1 MNNTKLTKYLFGLG
15 SFIIVFYLAI
25 NTNEVNT
32 QAVIQK
38 ENIITEKQK
47 LNQIDEGDFSVTK
60 EKLKDLTDLP
70 SVEDESFETI
80 DNNTDYIDLA
90 EDQKSIFV
98 NNIKIAKQIDSD
110 ESSDTYREPISSYKT
125 ITTLD
130 KNVTKTINYYPEF
143 YIWTSIN
150 TEFMDLNQKNQVAA
164 NESES
169 INILQPA
176 KLLMIVTCNENV
188 ISEFDY
194 QINAK
199 TPRWREWVKID
210 LTQFENKPYDGSNQT
225 EPNKNEFEFTL
236 PQSKRKI
243 TFMAMNESKERK
255 VKHQVESLKK
265 ANRKIKDMTSRQL
278 TTRLKNTILSIDGSE
293 EQKDINH
300 FVDNELFAVDSRA
313 LRAYITKVTPDID
326 LTFEF
331 ISEES
336 GEGREMTLPM
346 DIGFFW
352 PNN

>member
-1 MNNTKLTKYLFGLG
+1 MQEIYSFICRINSKHIKGEKMNNTKLTKYLFGLG

-130 KNVTKTINYYPEF
+130 KNVTKTIDYYPEF
-143 YIWTSIN
+143 YIWISIN

-169 INILQPA
+169 VNILQPA
-176 KLLMIVTCNENV
+176 KLSMIVTCNENV

-210 LTQFENKPYDGSNQT
+210 LTQFETESIMGQWNVQIINQ
-225 EPNKNEFEFTL
+225 NNNEVL
-236 PQSKRKI
+236 
-243 TFMAMNESKERK
+243 ESR
-255 VKHQVESLKK
+255 
-265 ANRKIKDMTSRQL
+265 N
-278 TTRLKNTILSIDGSE
+278 
-293 EQKDINH
+293 
-300 FVDNELFAVDSRA
+300 F
-313 LRAYITKVTPDID
+313 
-326 LTFEF
+326 TFEKELN
-331 ISEES
+331 IEQIKQTAEI
-336 GEGREMTLPM
+336 M
-346 DIGFFW
+346 
-352 PNN
+352 N

>member
-1 MNNTKLTKYLFGLG
+1 MQEIYSFICRINSKHIKGEKMNNTKLTKYLFGLG

-70 SVEDESFETI
+70 SVEDESFETGN
-80 DNNTDYIDLA
+80 DNTDYIDVA

-130 KNVTKTINYYPEF
+130 KNVTKTIDYYPEF

-169 INILQPA
+169 INILQPV
-176 KLLMIVTCNENV
+176 KLSMIVTCNENV

-210 LTQFENKPYDGSNQT
+210 LTQFETESIMGQWNVQIINQ
-225 EPNKNEFEFTL
+225 NNNEVL
-236 PQSKRKI
+236 
-243 TFMAMNESKERK
+243 ESR
-255 VKHQVESLKK
+255 
-265 ANRKIKDMTSRQL
+265 N
-278 TTRLKNTILSIDGSE
+278 
-293 EQKDINH
+293 
-300 FVDNELFAVDSRA
+300 F
-313 LRAYITKVTPDID
+313 
-326 LTFEF
+326 TFEKELN
-331 ISEES
+331 IEQIKQTAEI
-336 GEGREMTLPM
+336 M
-346 DIGFFW
+346 
-352 PNN
+352 N

>member
-130 KNVTKTINYYPEF
+130 KTNSVPSTSGVNSNVTSVPVPSSKTSPKI
-143 YIWTSIN
+143 
-150 TEFMDLNQKNQVAA
+150 
-164 NESES
+164 
-169 INILQPA
+169 
-176 KLLMIVTCNENV
+176 EN
-188 ISEFDY
+188 
-194 QINAK
+194 
-199 TPRWREWVKID
+199 P
-210 LTQFENKPYDGSNQT
+210 
-225 EPNKNEFEFTL
+225 
-236 PQSKRKI
+236 I
-243 TFMAMNESKERK
+243 TF
-255 VKHQVESLKK
+255 
-265 ANRKIKDMTSRQL
+265 
-278 TTRLKNTILSIDGSE
+278 
-293 EQKDINH
+293 
-300 FVDNELFAVDSRA
+300 
-313 LRAYITKVTPDID
+313 
-326 LTFEF
+326 
-331 ISEES
+331 
-336 GEGREMTLPM
+336 
-346 DIGFFW
+346 
-352 PNN
+352 

>member
-1 MNNTKLTKYLFGLG
+1 MQEIYSFICRINSKHIKGEKMNNTKLTKYLFGLG

-130 KNVTKTINYYPEF
+130 KNVTKTIDYYPEF

-169 INILQPA
+169 VNILQPA
-176 KLLMIVTCNENV
+176 KLSMIVTCNENV

-210 LTQFENKPYDGSNQT
+210 LTQFETESIMGQWNVQIINQ
-225 EPNKNEFEFTL
+225 NNNEVL
-236 PQSKRKI
+236 
-243 TFMAMNESKERK
+243 ESR
-255 VKHQVESLKK
+255 
-265 ANRKIKDMTSRQL
+265 N
-278 TTRLKNTILSIDGSE
+278 
-293 EQKDINH
+293 
-300 FVDNELFAVDSRA
+300 F
-313 LRAYITKVTPDID
+313 
-326 LTFEF
+326 TFEKELN
-331 ISEES
+331 IEQIKQTAEI
-336 GEGREMTLPM
+336 M
-346 DIGFFW
+346 
-352 PNN
+352 N

>member
-25 NTNEVNT
+25 NTSEENT
-32 QAVIQK
+32 QTVIQK
-38 ENIITEKQK
+38 ENIITEKHN

-60 EKLKDLTDLP
+60 DKLKDLTDLP
-70 SVEDESFETI
+70 SVEDESFETV

-130 KNVTKTINYYPEF
+130 KNVTKTIDYYPEF

-210 LTQFENKPYDGSNQT
+210 LTQFETESIMGQWNVQIINQ
-225 EPNKNEFEFTL
+225 NNNEVL
-236 PQSKRKI
+236 
-243 TFMAMNESKERK
+243 ESR
-255 VKHQVESLKK
+255 
-265 ANRKIKDMTSRQL
+265 N
-278 TTRLKNTILSIDGSE
+278 
-293 EQKDINH
+293 
-300 FVDNELFAVDSRA
+300 F
-313 LRAYITKVTPDID
+313 
-326 LTFEF
+326 TFEK
-331 ISEES
+331 
-336 GEGREMTLPM
+336 EMNIEQIKQTAEIM
-346 DIGFFW
+346 
-352 PNN
+352 N

>member
-1 MNNTKLTKYLFGLG
+1 MQEIYSFICRINSKHIKGEKMNNTKLTKYLFGLG

-130 KNVTKTINYYPEF
+130 KNVTKTIDYYPEF

-176 KLLMIVTCNENV
+176 KLSMIVTCNENV

-210 LTQFENKPYDGSNQT
+210 LTQFETESIMGQWNVQIINQ
-225 EPNKNEFEFTL
+225 NNNEVL
-236 PQSKRKI
+236 
-243 TFMAMNESKERK
+243 ESR
-255 VKHQVESLKK
+255 
-265 ANRKIKDMTSRQL
+265 N
-278 TTRLKNTILSIDGSE
+278 
-293 EQKDINH
+293 
-300 FVDNELFAVDSRA
+300 F
-313 LRAYITKVTPDID
+313 
-326 LTFEF
+326 TFEKELN
-331 ISEES
+331 IEQIKQTAEI
-336 GEGREMTLPM
+336 M
-346 DIGFFW
+346 
-352 PNN
+352 N

>member
-1 MNNTKLTKYLFGLG
+1 MQEIYSFICRINSKHIKGEKMNNTKLTKYLFGLG

-80 DNNTDYIDLA
+80 DNNNDYIDLA

-130 KNVTKTINYYPEF
+130 KNVTKTIDYYPEF
-143 YIWTSIN
+143 YIWISIN

-169 INILQPA
+169 VNILQPA
-176 KLLMIVTCNENV
+176 KLSMIVTCNENV

-210 LTQFENKPYDGSNQT
+210 LTQFETESIMGQWNVQIINQ
-225 EPNKNEFEFTL
+225 NNNEVLESRNFIFEKELDIEQIKQTAE
-236 PQSKRKI
+236 I
-243 TFMAMNESKERK
+243 MN
-255 VKHQVESLKK
+255 
-265 ANRKIKDMTSRQL
+265 
-278 TTRLKNTILSIDGSE
+278 
-293 EQKDINH
+293 
-300 FVDNELFAVDSRA
+300 
-313 LRAYITKVTPDID
+313 
-326 LTFEF
+326 
-331 ISEES
+331 
-336 GEGREMTLPM
+336 
-346 DIGFFW
+346 
-352 PNN
+352 

>member
-1 MNNTKLTKYLFGLG
+1 MQEIYSFICRINSKHIKGEKMNNTKLTKYLFGLG

-25 NTNEVNT
+25 NTNEANT

-130 KNVTKTINYYPEF
+130 KNVTKTIDYYPEF

-176 KLLMIVTCNENV
+176 KLSMIVTCNENV

-210 LTQFENKPYDGSNQT
+210 LTQFETESIMGQWNVQIINQ
-225 EPNKNEFEFTL
+225 NNNEVL
-236 PQSKRKI
+236 
-243 TFMAMNESKERK
+243 ESR
-255 VKHQVESLKK
+255 
-265 ANRKIKDMTSRQL
+265 N
-278 TTRLKNTILSIDGSE
+278 
-293 EQKDINH
+293 
-300 FVDNELFAVDSRA
+300 F
-313 LRAYITKVTPDID
+313 
-326 LTFEF
+326 TFEK
-331 ISEES
+331 
-336 GEGREMTLPM
+336 EMNIEQIKQTAEIM
-346 DIGFFW
+346 
-352 PNN
+352 N

>member
-60 EKLKDLTDLP
+60 EKLKDLTKLP
-70 SVEDESFETI
+70 PVEDESFETV
-80 DNNTDYIDLA
+80 DNNTDYIELV
-90 EDQKSIFV
+90 EEQKSIFV

-130 KNVTKTINYYPEF
+130 KNVTKTIDYYPEF

-176 KLLMIVTCNENV
+176 KLSMIVTCNENV

-210 LTQFENKPYDGSNQT
+210 LTQFETESIMGQWNVQIINQ
-225 EPNKNEFEFTL
+225 NNNEVL
-236 PQSKRKI
+236 
-243 TFMAMNESKERK
+243 ESR
-255 VKHQVESLKK
+255 
-265 ANRKIKDMTSRQL
+265 N
-278 TTRLKNTILSIDGSE
+278 
-293 EQKDINH
+293 
-300 FVDNELFAVDSRA
+300 F
-313 LRAYITKVTPDID
+313 
-326 LTFEF
+326 TFEK
-331 ISEES
+331 E
-336 GEGREMTLPM
+336 L
-346 DIGFFW
+346 DIEQIKQTAEIM
-352 PNN
+352 N

>member
-32 QAVIQK
+32 QTVIQK

-130 KNVTKTINYYPEF
+130 KNVTKTIDYYPEF

-210 LTQFENKPYDGSNQT
+210 LTQFET
-225 EPNKNEFEFTL
+225 ESIMGQWNVQIINRNNNEIL
-236 PQSKRKI
+236 
-243 TFMAMNESKERK
+243 ESR
-255 VKHQVESLKK
+255 
-265 ANRKIKDMTSRQL
+265 N
-278 TTRLKNTILSIDGSE
+278 
-293 EQKDINH
+293 
-300 FVDNELFAVDSRA
+300 F
-313 LRAYITKVTPDID
+313 
-326 LTFEF
+326 TFEK
-331 ISEES
+331 E
-336 GEGREMTLPM
+336 L
-346 DIGFFW
+346 DIEQIKQTAEIM
-352 PNN
+352 N

>member
-1 MNNTKLTKYLFGLG
+1 MQEIYSFICRINSKHIKGEKMNNTKLTKYLFGLG

-130 KNVTKTINYYPEF
+130 KNVTKTIDYYPEF

-176 KLLMIVTCNENV
+176 KLSMIVTCNENV

-210 LTQFENKPYDGSNQT
+210 LTQFETESIMGQWNVQIINQ
-225 EPNKNEFEFTL
+225 NNNEVL
-236 PQSKRKI
+236 
-243 TFMAMNESKERK
+243 ESR
-255 VKHQVESLKK
+255 
-265 ANRKIKDMTSRQL
+265 N
-278 TTRLKNTILSIDGSE
+278 
-293 EQKDINH
+293 
-300 FVDNELFAVDSRA
+300 F
-313 LRAYITKVTPDID
+313 
-326 LTFEF
+326 TFEK
-331 ISEES
+331 
-336 GEGREMTLPM
+336 EMNIEQIKQTAEIM
-346 DIGFFW
+346 
-352 PNN
+352 N

>member
-1 MNNTKLTKYLFGLG
+1 MQEIYSFICRINSKHIKGEKMNNTKLTKYLFGLG

-80 DNNTDYIDLA
+80 DNNNDYIDLA

-130 KNVTKTINYYPEF
+130 KNVTKTIDYYPEF
-143 YIWTSIN
+143 YIWISIN

-176 KLLMIVTCNENV
+176 KLSMIVTCNENV

-210 LTQFENKPYDGSNQT
+210 LTQFETESIMGQWNVQIINQ
-225 EPNKNEFEFTL
+225 NNNEVL
-236 PQSKRKI
+236 
-243 TFMAMNESKERK
+243 ESR
-255 VKHQVESLKK
+255 
-265 ANRKIKDMTSRQL
+265 N
-278 TTRLKNTILSIDGSE
+278 
-293 EQKDINH
+293 
-300 FVDNELFAVDSRA
+300 F
-313 LRAYITKVTPDID
+313 
-326 LTFEF
+326 TFEKELN
-331 ISEES
+331 IEQIKQTAEI
-336 GEGREMTLPM
+336 M
-346 DIGFFW
+346 
-352 PNN
+352 N

>member
-1 MNNTKLTKYLFGLG
+1 MQEIYSFICRINSKHIKGEKMNNTKLTKYLFGLG

-25 NTNEVNT
+25 NTNEANT

-130 KNVTKTINYYPEF
+130 KNVTKTIDYYPEF

-176 KLLMIVTCNENV
+176 KLSMIVTCNENV

-210 LTQFENKPYDGSNQT
+210 LTQFETESIMGQWNVQIINQ
-225 EPNKNEFEFTL
+225 NNNEVL
-236 PQSKRKI
+236 
-243 TFMAMNESKERK
+243 ESR
-255 VKHQVESLKK
+255 
-265 ANRKIKDMTSRQL
+265 N
-278 TTRLKNTILSIDGSE
+278 
-293 EQKDINH
+293 
-300 FVDNELFAVDSRA
+300 F
-313 LRAYITKVTPDID
+313 
-326 LTFEF
+326 TFEKELN
-331 ISEES
+331 IEQIKQTAEI
-336 GEGREMTLPM
+336 M
-346 DIGFFW
+346 
-352 PNN
+352 N